1 MTKYRHNKNTNQQ
14 HYQKEKTL
22 YKEILIPTISAI
34 IGSVVTILISQIFF
48 YGNTKSQ
55 VEFEL
60 RKEIY
65 KEQLPV
71 INRILNMTNKFTI
84 ITKPFVFKDGGVLAK
99 AIVYI
104 DSNNT
109 VVRRDTI
116 AYKDTTINI
125 TLPDFIYEE
134 NKRYIFIT
142 NINKLKA
149 QISAIEYDQD
159 LISVIEEVLYFI
171 DTNPIPENIN
181 TQIMF
186 NTKWND
192 NENIEK
198 WYLLISRLR
207 AICVKKKQEFKLK

>member
-71 INRILNMTNKFTI
+71 INRILNMTNEFTL
-84 ITKPFVFKDGGVLAK
+84 ITKPFVFKDE
-99 AIVYI
+99 I
-104 DSNNT
+104 
-109 VVRRDTI
+109 
-116 AYKDTTINI
+116 
-125 TLPDFIYEE
+125 
-134 NKRYIFIT
+134 
-142 NINKLKA
+142 
-149 QISAIEYDQD
+149 
-159 LISVIEEVLYFI
+159 
-171 DTNPIPENIN
+171 
-181 TQIMF
+181 
-186 NTKWND
+186 
-192 NENIEK
+192 
-198 WYLLISRLR
+198 
-207 AICVKKKQEFKLK
+207 

>member
-71 INRILNMTNKFTI
+71 INRILI
-84 ITKPFVFKDGGVLAK
+84 
-99 AIVYI
+99 
-104 DSNNT
+104 
-109 VVRRDTI
+109 
-116 AYKDTTINI
+116 
-125 TLPDFIYEE
+125 
-134 NKRYIFIT
+134 
-142 NINKLKA
+142 
-149 QISAIEYDQD
+149 
-159 LISVIEEVLYFI
+159 
-171 DTNPIPENIN
+171 
-181 TQIMF
+181 
-186 NTKWND
+186 
-192 NENIEK
+192 
-198 WYLLISRLR
+198 
-207 AICVKKKQEFKLK
+207 

>member
-14 HYQKEKTL
+14 HYQKGKTL

-71 INRILNMTNKFTI
+71 INRILNMTNEFTL

-134 NKRYIFIT
+134 NKRYIFVT

-171 DTNPIPENIN
+171 DTNPIPESIN